1 MDKYREGDPILRDKP
16 SAAFYDDEDTCS
28 IQSGGHDHHIDH
40 GVIRQ
45 AVVFLED
52 AVNYRSIKH
61 KVDFK
66 SLKLYQFYYSKSIQ
80 RFLFVSIALL
90 LLLAFFE
97 RPSSLT
103 TGFSA
108 DPRYVGDRL
117 DPPCGITESI
127 EFVLLLLFLFDV
139 ILKGYFI
146 GRQQF
151 LRSPWLVAYAVIV
164 MVSFADLLVS
174 VVIVCNEFVRIR
186 RLLRPFFLLQNS
198 SLMKKTVRSIKRT
211 LPEIFSVLLLLLLH
225 MYIFTIFGMLLFP
238 KPMNAVP
245 PTPGANNTT
254 LPTTVTNDH
263 REKIEE
269 EGLKQFS
276 SLMVSFMSLLVL
288 LTTANN
294 PDVMIPAYT
303 YNRFYS
309 LYFIIFL
316 VIGMY
321 FFLNMLT
328 AVIYNQF
335 RGYLLSSMQ
344 ASYFRRRLAI
354 RAAFEVLKSGCS
366 RSYNPGR
373 RGTVPVNVTRNV
385 VMHVKMRKTCKKTII
400 RELDTDIGGTLNTAQ
415 FQEVFDQLNKDT
427 TWKRKPEIRYIEN
440 GFLRKIQYCIAH
452 QYFNYFGNLVALA
465 NVICITVELGVQYEK
480 KLNYSASNLAV
491 TNFVFVWYYVI
502 EQVMKVWALGWR
514 RYISSKSNLFDAAVT
529 ITLVVVEIIH
539 CILNGSP
546 FSIESTTFFL
556 PMMHIFV
563 KNFLST
569 TSLMVI
575 YYFFAIL
582 GIELFKDVIVYQ
594 DCKNTTNSSGCGVC
608 GSWQQLEYWPN
619 NFDDFAAALV
629 VLWNIMVVNNWMV
642 FLEEF
647 SVVTSPDENKTHY
660 NSKGSW
666 NFITKWDRHQLQL
679 AEGLNEEEMITR
691 TDVHSM
697 FRDLL
702 KEPTEEELLTELRM
716 HPHLHLRL

>member
-174 VVIVCNEFVRIR
+174 VVIVFCEDT
-186 RLLRPFFLLQNS
+186 PFTQ
-198 SLMKKTVRSIKRT
+198 T
-211 LPEIFSVLLLLLLH
+211 
-225 MYIFTIFGMLLFP
+225 LLF
-238 KPMNAVP
+238 
-245 PTPGANNTT
+245 
-254 LPTTVTNDH
+254 VTKLIINEEDSEEHKKNFTRNIQH

-294 PDVMIPAYT
+294 PDDQTDHAWVRRPWSVSAKWHESKDD
-303 YNRFYS
+303 FAS
-309 LYFIIFL
+309 LHRCKS
-316 VIGMY
+316 GMY

-373 RGTVPVNVTRNV
+373 R
-385 VMHVKMRKTCKKTII
+385 
-400 RELDTDIGGTLNTAQ
+400 
-415 FQEVFDQLNKDT
+415 
-427 TWKRKPEIRYIEN
+427 
-440 GFLRKIQYCIAH
+440 
-452 QYFNYFGNLVALA
+452 
-465 NVICITVELGVQYEK
+465 
-480 KLNYSASNLAV
+480 
-491 TNFVFVWYYVI
+491 
-502 EQVMKVWALGWR
+502 
-514 RYISSKSNLFDAAVT
+514 
-529 ITLVVVEIIH
+529 
-539 CILNGSP
+539 
-546 FSIESTTFFL
+546 
-556 PMMHIFV
+556 
-563 KNFLST
+563 
-569 TSLMVI
+569 
-575 YYFFAIL
+575 
-582 GIELFKDVIVYQ
+582 
-594 DCKNTTNSSGCGVC
+594 
-608 GSWQQLEYWPN
+608 
-619 NFDDFAAALV
+619 
-629 VLWNIMVVNNWMV
+629 
-642 FLEEF
+642 
-647 SVVTSPDENKTHY
+647 
-660 NSKGSW
+660 
-666 NFITKWDRHQLQL
+666 
-679 AEGLNEEEMITR
+679 
-691 TDVHSM
+691 
-697 FRDLL
+697 
-702 KEPTEEELLTELRM
+702 
-716 HPHLHLRL
+716 